1 MEAILVAII
10 GTVGAVTVAFLESGR
25 RTSKAR
31 WEENKNDHNFVVDK
45 IDSLGKSLG
54 RSIDRV
60 EETVV
65 RNETKLDQHIRDHAK
80 GQL

>member
-80 GQL
+80 GEL